1 MYNAQESKD
10 MKTLNLYDVC
20 LPDYFSGHHSPVIQ
34 VPVDNT
40 TTVKQVIDGIKE
52 EYSQLWD
59 HYDYMGV
66 QEEDMENAIAQLY
79 IDNADKLTIEAF
91 PDLEDHSD
99 DEFDM
104 IDCVYAYFVLS
115 ED

>member
-1 MYNAQESKD
+1 
-10 MKTLNLYDVC
+10 MKTLKSYDVC
-20 LPDYFSGHHSPVIQ
+20 LPEYWPGHHSPVVQ

-52 EYSQLWD
+52 EYSQMWD
-59 HYDYMGV
+59 HYDYLGV
-66 QEEDMENAIAQLY
+66 QGEDMENAIEQLY

-91 PDLEDHSD
+91 PDLEDQPED
-99 DEFDM
+99 DFDM
-104 IDCVYAYFVLS
+104 DSVYAYFVLS